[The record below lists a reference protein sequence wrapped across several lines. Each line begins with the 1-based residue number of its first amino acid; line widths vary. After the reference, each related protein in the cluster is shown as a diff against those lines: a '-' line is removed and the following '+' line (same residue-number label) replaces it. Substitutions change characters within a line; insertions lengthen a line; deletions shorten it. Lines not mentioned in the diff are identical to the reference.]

1 MSTFTVTAEP
11 DTSSDVVGLVCP
23 EVGAVSQ
30 VENLDDVADEMREA
44 IAYLAG
50 IKEDEMDTEIKTVKK
65 AS

>member
-11 DTSSDVVGLVCP
+11 GTSSDVWVLVCP

-30 VENLDDVADEMREA
+30 VENLDDAADEMREA

-50 IKEDEMDTEIKTVKK
+50 I
-65 AS
+65 